1 MLSCL
6 SVLCMIHFDLQ
17 ISKTAYSE
25 VLKQEFCGILCLQ
38 KLLLL
43 TLTMN
48 GEESVDDGHSYKRA
62 ASHSEIQS
70 KKQKTEDVATSME
83 LDDSQEEEIVT
94 LVIDNGSSMIRAGF
108 SGDDAPRAV
117 FPPKVGRP
125 RIHDVMVGMKYKDT
139 YVGDEARTNAGF
151 YQNISNNS
159 LLIVLQM

>member
-1 MLSCL
+1 MNDED
-6 SVLCMIHFDLQ
+6 SV
-17 ISKTAYSE
+17 
-25 VLKQEFCGILCLQ
+25 G
-38 KLLLL
+38 
-43 TLTMN
+43 
-48 GEESVDDGHSYKRA
+48 DGHSYKRA

-83 LDDSQEEEIVT
+83 LDDSQGEEIVT

-139 YVGDEARTNAGF
+139 YVGDEAKTNAGF

-159 LLIVLQM
+159 LLIVLQMCRYIDTSEASNRGWHC